1 MGKMN
6 NRKWTEINN
15 VIYCSHFVARFCDV
29 TVVMVV
35 TCIVLLTGTRV
46 RIMSGN
52 LVIIMNAGVVEWTRV
67 VENGNELLIV
77 TVVWLL
83 VIEGCDV

>member
-35 TCIVLLTGTRV
+35 TCIVLLTGV

-52 LVIIMNAGVVEWTRV
+52 LVIIINAGVVELTRV
-67 VENGNELLIV
+67 VENGNEWLIV